1 MLRRWSCIGVG
12 RPGSRLGRRSQ
23 GRCTPTT
30 ASPEPGTAPGTRPK
44 TWDRQTLIALCCYH
58 RHNAC
63 MTTSITIREVPAEVR
78 DELAS
83 RAAKSGRS
91 LQSYLRAE
99 LVELASRPDQR
110 ELIDRIADRVEIT
123 GTRLSAVAIVDYLA
137 EERR

>member
-1 MLRRWSCIGVG
+1 
-12 RPGSRLGRRSQ
+12 
-23 GRCTPTT
+23 
-30 ASPEPGTAPGTRPK
+30 
-44 TWDRQTLIALCCYH
+44 
-58 RHNAC
+58 

-110 ELIDRIADRVEIT
+110 ELIDRIADRVETT
-123 GTRLSAVAIVDYLA
+123 GTRLSAGAIVDYLA

>member
-1 MLRRWSCIGVG
+1 MSNG
-12 RPGSRLGRRSQ
+12 
-23 GRCTPTT
+23 CT
-30 ASPEPGTAPGTRPK
+30 GHGRPK
-44 TWDRQTLIALCCYH
+44 TVRSARPSAGNRQTAIALCCYR

-110 ELIDRIADRVEIT
+110 ELIDRIADRVETT
-123 GTRLSAVAIVDYLA
+123 GTRLSAGAIVDYLA
-137 EERR
+137 E